1 MYSWIWRK
9 LPFGVPGKIIGS
21 LLLVGLVVAGL
32 WFKGFPAA
40 EPLLPFDD
48 VNVTEQGGDP
58 DGPGGPGPAGV
69 DPSGQLPGDEHDLP
83 YSTESNQ
90 PSPGR

>member
-21 LLLVGLVVAGL
+21 LLLVTLVVGAL
-32 WFKGFPAA
+32 WLKGFPLA

-48 VNVTEQGGDP
+48 VNVTDQGGDP
-58 DGPGGPGPAGV
+58 GGDVGPDGVG
-69 DPSGQLPGDEHDLP
+69 PSGQVPGDEHDLP

>member
-1 MYSWIWRK
+1 MYGWIWRK
-9 LPFGVPGKIIGS
+9 LPFGLPGKTIGS
-21 LLLVGLVVAGL
+21 LILIGVVVAAL
-32 WFKGFPAA
+32 WFWGFPAA

-48 VNVTEQGGDP
+48 VNVTDEGGP
-58 DGPGGPGPAGV
+58 GGGPGPAGV
-69 DPSGQLPGDEHDLP
+69 DPSGGSPGDGYDIP